1 MSDQTGKLDRDLFL
15 NASPIT
21 DHPSLLCDS
30 QQLSAISRQHSVA
43 NPSQI
48 THHPSLPHISVVVP
62 TLNRPQLLDRCLGAL
77 FNQTLPHGT
86 YEIVVVD
93 DGPNPMTESVVR
105 HWRRRCPKCVVQYRC
120 SDRTQGPAAARNI
133 GWRAAGAAV
142 IAFTDDDCIPASDWL
157 ESGLLAFSGHDIGAI
172 WGRIVVPVSA
182 DPTDWERNVAGLE
195 RAPCA
200 TANCFYR
207 RPVLE
212 AVGGFDERFT
222 EAWREDSDLQF
233 KVLARG
239 VTIVHEPHAVVTHP
253 VRPAPWGISI
263 RLQRQN
269 RFNALLY
276 KKHPDLYGRF
286 NPHEPPWSY
295 YAIVALALIG
305 LFAAWSG
312 VPSLAV
318 LLGAGWLTMVAS
330 FCIRRLRGVTHRPAH
345 VIEMVV
351 TSLIIP
357 PYAVFWRLY
366 GAVRYRVAF
375 F

>member
-1 MSDQTGKLDRDLFL
+1 MNQRPGPGAGAVPLETTSTNGTVL
-15 NASPIT
+15 
-21 DHPSLLCDS
+21 
-30 QQLSAISRQHSVA
+30 V
-43 NPSQI
+43 
-48 THHPSLPHISVVVP
+48 SVVMA
-62 TLNRPQLLDRCLGAL
+62 TLNRPLLLDRCLRAL
-77 FNQTLPHGT
+77 AHQTLPSSA

-93 DGPNPMTESVVR
+93 DGPHSATEAVVLE
-105 HWRRRCPKCVVQYRC
+105 WRRRVPSLSLRYLR
-120 SDRTQGPAAARNI
+120 SRHRHGPAAARNV
-133 GWRAAGAAV
+133 GWPAAAGAV
-142 IAFTDDDCIPASDWL
+142 IAFTDDDCIPASEWL
-157 ESGLLAFSGHDIGAI
+157 AEGLKALADRQVGAA
-172 WGRIVVPVSA
+172 WGRILVPLSA
-182 DPTDWERNVAGLE
+182 QPTDWERNVAGLE

-207 RPVLE
+207 RAVLQ

-233 KVLARG
+233 RALANG
-239 VTIVHEPHAVVTHP
+239 VTIVHEPLAVVTHP

-276 KKHPDLYGRF
+276 KKHPELYGRF
-286 NPHEPPWSY
+286 NSHDPPWGY
-295 YAIVALALIG
+295 YISVALLVLAALAASRGAEG
-305 LFAAWSG
+305 LAAL
-312 VPSLAV
+312 LA
-318 LLGAGWLTMVAS
+318 AGWLSMAAA
-330 FCIRRLRGVTHRPAH
+330 FCMRRLRGATHRAGH
-345 VIEMVV
+345 VMEMAV